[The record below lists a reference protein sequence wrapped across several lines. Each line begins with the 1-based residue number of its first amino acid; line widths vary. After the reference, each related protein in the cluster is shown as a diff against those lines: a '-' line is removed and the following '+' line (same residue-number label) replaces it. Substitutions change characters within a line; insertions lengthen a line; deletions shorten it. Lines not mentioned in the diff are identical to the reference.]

1 METSMVAD
9 ARPLPLDSFVNR
21 QPPVITLVV
30 DVIIPALDEA
40 QAIGRVLG
48 EVPGWVRQ
56 VVVVNNGSHDNT
68 AALASAAGAQVV
80 LEERRGYGYACLA
93 GLAALDAPDVVVFL
107 DGDYSDYPAEMI
119 GLVQPICAGQA
130 DLVIGSRMA
139 GRRLPG
145 SMLWHAILGNRILA
159 WLIRRITGCQVTDIG
174 PFRAVTWECLQAL
187 DLKEGRY
194 GWTLEMMLKAANQSY
209 RMVEAPVSYR
219 PRLGRSKVSGSPVAS
234 LKASLVMLATVAR
247 YARC

>member
-1 METSMVAD
+1 MGVD
-9 ARPLPLDSFVNR
+9 ARPLPVDGIFNR
-21 QPPVITLVV
+21 QPPAVTLDI

-40 QAIGRVLG
+40 LAIGRVLG
-48 EVPGWVRQ
+48 EIPGWVRQ
-56 VVVVNNGSHDNT
+56 VVVVNNGSRDGT
-68 AALASAAGAQVV
+68 AALAAAAGAKVV

-119 GLVQPICAGQA
+119 RLVQPICAGQA
-130 DLVIGSRMA
+130 DLVIGSRLA

-145 SMLWHAILGNRILA
+145 SMFWHAVLGNRILA
-159 WLIRRITGCQVTDIG
+159 WLIRRITGCQVTDVG
-174 PFRAVTWECLQAL
+174 PFRAVTWECLRAL

-194 GWTLEMMLKAANQSY
+194 GWTIEMMLKAANQSY
-209 RMVEAPVSYR
+209 RLVEVPVSYR